1 MTYHVIYSWRIYLLF
16 VCLFFRASYM
26 AYQSSQANQRC
37 SCWPTPE
44 PQQCRI
50 WTLSTT
56 YTTAHIN
63 AGYLTHCVRPGIEL
77 SWVLYRWATMGTLNI
92 SSYFPPAYKISAE
105 SIGNLI
111 GFPYRLQVPFLLV
124 LLRLFVLQFYFNVF
138 WRITL

>member
-1 MTYHVIYSWRIYLLF
+1 
-16 VCLFFRASYM
+16 
-26 AYQSSQANQRC
+26 
-37 SCWPTPE
+37 
-44 PQQCRI
+44 
-50 WTLSTT
+50 
-56 YTTAHIN
+56 
-63 AGYLTHCVRPGIEL
+63 
-77 SWVLYRWATMGTLNI
+77 MGTLNI